1 MLGKTEEEVKKDK
14 KDAEKQEKELRKLQS
29 AYKDIFEGT
38 AGKIVLKDLKMLCH
52 AKRTTYVPNSTDTV
66 FNEGQ
71 RSVLLHIET
80 MADIDVD
87 KLKEVRDA
95 E

>member
-14 KDAEKQEKELRKLQS
+14 KESEKQEKELRKLQS

-38 AGKIVLKDLKMLCH
+38 AGKLVLKDLKNLCH
-52 AKRTTYVPNSTDTV
+52 VNRTTYVSNSDDTV

-71 RSVLLHIET
+71 RSVFLHIIT
-80 MADIDVD
+80 MANIDVD
-87 KLKEVRDA
+87 KLKEVRNV